1 MKRGWKR
8 LCCVL
13 LTVWLAALSP
23 LAVSAET
30 LEEIQAQQD
39 QLQAENQELQSKLD
53 SLREDEA
60 QKQA

>member
-8 LCCVL
+8 LCCAL

-39 QLQAENQELQSKLD
+39 QQPNRHRDLD
-53 SLREDEA
+53 SGGDPDP
-60 QKQA
+60 